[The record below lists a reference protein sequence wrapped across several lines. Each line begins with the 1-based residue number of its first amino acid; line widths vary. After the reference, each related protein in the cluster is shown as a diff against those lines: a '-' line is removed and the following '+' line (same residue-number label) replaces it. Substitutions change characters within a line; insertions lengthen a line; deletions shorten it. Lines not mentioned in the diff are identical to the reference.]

1 MSRRRTYT
9 KEFKVEAVRLAL
21 KGDRSQGEV
30 GRELGI
36 PSSCLGR
43 WMEKYQDDEQQA
55 FPGKGRVRDDVE
67 QLRKLEREL
76 RRVQEERD
84 ILKKALAIFS
94 KEPR

>member
-1 MSRRRTYT
+1 MKPRRTYT

-21 KGDRSQGEV
+21 QGDRSQGEV
-30 GRELGI
+30 SRELGI
-36 PSSCLGR
+36 PTSCLAR
-43 WMEKYQDDEQQA
+43 WIQKYRDDEQSA
-55 FPGKGRVRDDVE
+55 FPGKGRIRGDAE
-67 QLRKLEREL
+67 ELRRLEREL

>member
-9 KEFKVEAVRLAL
+9 KEFKVEAVRLVL

-43 WMEKYQDDEQQA
+43 WIPQYSQDEQGA
-55 FPGKGRVRDDVE
+55 FPGKGRMKADAE
-67 QLRKLEREL
+67 ELRRLEREL
-76 RRVQEERD
+76 RWVQEERD

-94 KEPR
+94 KESR